1 MSASHRLTKLR
12 DTTRTEGEA
21 LVLLDF
27 AENYSFVCQ
36 DAAQSFHWN
45 NLQATLHPVCIYY
58 KSDGNIAH
66 KFMCVICDIII
77 HDKHGVYT
85 IQHLIIPKIKSTI
98 PNTSTIHYFSD
109 GAGNQYKNKTN
120 FENLVYHNRYFG
132 VNAVWNF
139 FASSHGKSHVT
150 GSEGPLN
157 F

>member
-85 IQHLIIPKIKSTI
+85 IQHLIIPKIKFPISRQYTTLVTVLA
-98 PNTSTIHYFSD
+98 TSTRTRPTL
-109 GAGNQYKNKTN
+109 KTWCITIDI
-120 FENLVYHNRYFG
+120 LVSMLCG
-132 VNAVWNF
+132 TSLPLPM
-139 FASSHGKSHVT
+139 AS
-150 GSEGPLN
+150 PM
-157 F
+157 